1 MPNLTINGASLPV
14 RLVEV
19 ELSKLRLDP
28 ENPRLHS
35 AYLTHALPADP
46 TQKQI
51 EAVLAA
57 LPEAKSLTDALIRNE
72 GCFTAPLVSSDFRA
86 LEGNR
91 RIAALRRLR
100 AESPRSTR
108 WTKLTVQQVTVKLTP
123 DQEKAVRAKYHL
135 EGIVPWDGLSQ
146 LTEYAALAE
155 RERNGAETVAE
166 MLGRFPKD
174 VEPLLVAG
182 RCLRTF
188 SRQYPQVRSSEALW
202 VIAGLCGVK
211 HVAPSIACSRSTR
224 FLFTDS
230 DETRPE
236 KQPYATA
243 KIFRWVAEG
252 RFTTPYAADGR
263 QTIIRISQVPAQF
276 RRVLLA
282 GGEPL
287 ALFCEEGGS
296 LAKAVASLDGAGH
309 TVYSKHRRALQLTRT
324 FVDLL
329 NEMPAIRR
337 EETPELYRD
346 ALSCYQRLG
355 ILLGVPKKEKAY
367 VHAGRR

>member
-35 AYLTHALPADP
+35 AYLTHALPAEP

-51 EAVLAA
+51 EAVLSA
-57 LPEAKSLTDALIRNE
+57 LPEAKALTDALIRNE
-72 GCFTAPLVSSDFRA
+72 GCFTAPLVSTDFRA

-100 AESPRSTR
+100 AESPRSAQ
-108 WTKLTVQQVTVKLTP
+108 WAKLTVQQVTAKLTV

-135 EGIVPWDGLSQ
+135 EGVVPWDGLSQ
-146 LTEYAALAE
+146 LTEYAALAD
-155 RERNGAETVAE
+155 REQSGAEMVAE
-166 MLGRFPKD
+166 LLGRFPKD

-182 RCLRTF
+182 RCLRAF
-188 SRQYPQVRSSEALW
+188 SRQYPHVRAPDALW

-211 HVAPSIACSRSTR
+211 HVEPTVACSRSAR

-230 DETRPE
+230 DDTRPE
-236 KQPYATA
+236 KQPYATE
-243 KIFRWVAEG
+243 KIFQWVAEG
-252 RFTTPYAADGR
+252 RFTSPYTADGR
-263 QTIIRISQVPAQF
+263 HVSVRISQIPSQF
-276 RRVLLA
+276 RRVLVA

-296 LAKAVASLDGAGH
+296 LAKAVAALDGAGQ
-309 TVYSKHRRALQLTRT
+309 TIYSRHRRALTLTRS

-329 NEMPAIRR
+329 NEMPVIRR
-337 EETPELYRD
+337 EEAPELYRD
-346 ALSCYQRLG
+346 ALNCYQLLGTLLG
-355 ILLGVPKKEKAY
+355 IPKKEKAH
-367 VHAGRR
+367 VHAARR